1 MNATTT
7 IGYAPKQI
15 PNPRVALYV
24 GAGLVL
30 SIMLSMVFKLPIAL
44 AMILGTQ
51 LVLLSLVVY
60 RRVFIVAALLV
71 GQLTAS
77 NYMVYI
83 SGSQISI
90 RFLWTILAVV
100 MLIYMYFKE
109 RKTILGKRGWKVL
122 VPAIILVALSIIS
135 NAINTDMSYTLQY
148 LRTAVTS
155 LVIILLVPAVVEEE
169 KDIKILGLTALITCG
184 ISAVFAIMQHFHFN
198 PLPMS
203 INIFGTDAIRNR
215 RAIGLNDSPVDLS
228 FTLPLVL
235 LPAITLL
242 FFKVVNARY
251 KVLLILA
258 IMVIAVAEYLTYT
271 RSGMYAMAAGLVALP
286 LFMKSKVKW
295 QFFLVVL
302 VIIASFVVY
311 TNIKGNR
318 YTEGVSNDSS
328 AAGRLVL
335 WQAGAKIAMSS
346 PVFGIGGNSFKQVSQ
361 QYMTSVTYD
370 PNVVQANAV
379 LGVEQPHN
387 DFLRIWVSYG
397 TAALIAFIWLLIS
410 VFRNFLISYRYLSSR
425 LVKGIALGCFAAFVT
440 YAVSAF
446 THNVI
451 DEVSLI
457 WVFGGLSIALCKLAT
472 IQKQKQMKVS
482 G

>member
-1 MNATTT
+1 
-7 IGYAPKQI
+7 
-15 PNPRVALYV
+15 
-24 GAGLVL
+24 
-30 SIMLSMVFKLPIAL
+30 
-44 AMILGTQ
+44 
-51 LVLLSLVVY
+51 
-60 RRVFIVAALLV
+60 
-71 GQLTAS
+71 
-77 NYMVYI
+77 
-83 SGSQISI
+83 
-90 RFLWTILAVV
+90 
-100 MLIYMYFKE
+100 
-109 RKTILGKRGWKVL
+109 
-122 VPAIILVALSIIS
+122 
-135 NAINTDMSYTLQY
+135 
-148 LRTAVTS
+148 
-155 LVIILLVPAVVEEE
+155 
-169 KDIKILGLTALITCG
+169 
-184 ISAVFAIMQHFHFN
+184 
-198 PLPMS
+198 
-203 INIFGTDAIRNR
+203 
-215 RAIGLNDSPVDLS
+215 
-228 FTLPLVL
+228 
-235 LPAITLL
+235 
-242 FFKVVNARY
+242 
-251 KVLLILA
+251 
-258 IMVIAVAEYLTYT
+258 MVIAVAEYLTYT